1 MLMSAATD
9 AALKQRYPAQRVL
22 VLGDTSEARR
32 AGGDAVDS
40 LGLGPASMLPLED
53 GMARLAQWHPWAAVM
68 LELRGEPADVLEP
81 LLDKLET
88 QAGQGRPSIITV
100 PLGLI
105 DLVAAHA
112 GHEAISILCDP
123 DPMERAGALGVALAR
138 TSTRLR
144 DVTADAGAVRLRQL
158 SEEVGRIART
168 LASLSSESGTRPGL
182 RGAPL
187 LEGLMPGSPASGGR
201 EIDAATIR
209 AIIRARRLRDQFFD
223 RELFADPAWDILL
236 DLTAARLESTPV
248 AVSSLCIAAAV
259 PPTTALRWIKT
270 LTEAGLLVRAADT
283 RDGRRVFIE
292 LSEPA
297 AAGMI
302 AYLQAVARTGTLLA

>member
-1 MLMSAATD
+1 MFQPAANDAVLM
-9 AALKQRYPAQRVL
+9 QRYPAQRVL
-22 VLGDTSEARR
+22 VLGDTADARR
-32 AGGDAVDS
+32 AGGDAVES
-40 LGLGPASMLPLED
+40 LGLGPAIMLPLED
-53 GMARLAQWHPWAAVM
+53 AMERLARRHPCNAVM
-68 LELRGEPADVLEP
+68 LELRGEPTDLLEP
-81 LLDKLET
+81 LLEALELH
-88 QAGQGRPSIITV
+88 AAQGRPSVITV
-100 PLGLI
+100 PFDLL
-105 DLVAAHA
+105 DLVAARA
-112 GHEAISILCDP
+112 GHEAIAILCDP
-123 DPMERAGALGVALAR
+123 DPMERTGALGVALAR
-138 TSTRLR
+138 TSPRLR

-168 LASLSSESGTRPGL
+168 LANLSSESVSRTGL
-182 RGAPL
+182 RGAPV
-187 LEGLMPGSPASGGR
+187 LEGLMPAAPAAGGR
-201 EIDAATIR
+201 EIDAALIR

-223 RELFADPAWDILL
+223 SELFADPAWDILL
-236 DLTAARLESTPV
+236 DLTAARLEHTPV

-302 AYLQAVARTGTLLA
+302 AYLQAVARSGTLLA